1 MSNKVLTLTPVLL
14 FAVLP
19 YTLPLL
25 GYFEGLPEAALIPA
39 RSLFFFGGAFTVL
52 DMSISG
58 DHRTTVAL
66 TNVILFGLAITAAFT
81 GLSVFRFE
89 HFDARSV
96 VYLASMILVPLVLIA
111 VVWRSPF
118 YVRGV

>member
-1 MSNKVLTLTPVLL
+1 MSNKVLTLAPVLI
-14 FAVLP
+14 FTILP
-19 YTLPLL
+19 YTLSLL
-25 GYFEGLPEAALIPA
+25 GYFEGLPEPALIPA

-52 DMSISG
+52 DMLISG
-58 DHRTTVAL
+58 NHRATVSL
-66 TNVILFGLAITAAFT
+66 TNVILFGLAITAGFT

-89 HFDARSV
+89 HFDDRSMA
-96 VYLASMILVPLVLIA
+96 YLASMILLPIVLIA